1 MGFSLMRSL
10 FLCSFLA
17 AGTNLFGSSTCG
29 ALVQA
34 AAPWF
39 ENASDI
45 EVIPTVT
52 DFRELLA
59 DPGVWMVYFTDGNK
73 VDKELEV
80 NFSALG
86 TVMKGIFH
94 VAVVDLTTST
104 GQEISASMP
113 TLAPNSIII
122 LGNDKTNPVLYKGAS
137 DYKSLVENLVQVAST
152 VFQERA
158 QSVLGGGGSSKSSN
172 SKSKAGPSRVI
183 QLTSANFEEQVL
195 QNPEVVVVAFT
206 APWCGHCKRLEPEW
220 EQAAKQLHGQGAV
233 LGWVD
238 ATIESKLAT
247 AYGVKGYPNI
257 KVFPGGKKTKSDAVD
272 YQGERTASSI
282 VMNTLREVD
291 RTGVPKEVD
300 ELTSMTV
307 LKEQCS
313 GANHICV
320 LAALPHI
327 MDSGAAGRNKYR
339 DLLGTVGKSFRGSPV
354 TFLWFEG
361 STQPALEEAMDLSFG
376 FPALVAFSMDRE
388 AYAVLKGSFSEK
400 GIPSFL
406 NGVMTGRQ
414 PTTKL
419 SQLPTVVTVTPW
431 DGQDAAPI
439 EDEIPLSEIMGWDD
453 DDEDEKGGEL

>member
-1 MGFSLMRSL
+1 MGFSLLRSL
-10 FLCSFLA
+10 YVCSFLA
-17 AGTNLFGSSTCG
+17 ACTNTVLSVAAG
-29 ALVQA
+29 AKT
-34 AAPWF
+34 PWF

-45 EVIPTVT
+45 EVISKVT
-52 DFRELLA
+52 DFRDVLE
-59 DPGVWMVYFTDGNK
+59 DPGVWMVHFSDGSK
-73 VDKELEV
+73 TDKELEG
-80 NFSALG
+80 NYAALG

-94 VAVVDLTTST
+94 VAVVDLTTT
-104 GQEISASMP
+104 AGKEIAESMP
-113 TLAPNSIII
+113 SLVPNSIII
-122 LGNDKTNPVLYKGAS
+122 LGDDKTKPVLYKGAS
-137 DYKSLVENLVQVAST
+137 DYKSLVEKLVQVAAN

-158 QSVLGGGGSSKSSN
+158 TSVLGGAGANSSSGSSSSSSSN
-172 SKSKAGPSRVI
+172 KRKGGPSRVV

-195 QNPEVVVVAFT
+195 KNHAVVVVAFT
-206 APWCGHCKRLEPEW
+206 APWCGHCKRLKPEW
-220 EQAAKQLHGQGAV
+220 EQAAKELYGQGAV

-238 ATIESKLAT
+238 ATVETDLAT

-257 KVFPGGKKTKSDAVD
+257 KVFSGGIKSSSDATD

-282 VMNTLREVD
+282 VMNVLKEVD
-291 RTGVPKEVD
+291 RTGVPKEID
-300 ELTSMTV
+300 EFTSMTV
-307 LKEQCS
+307 LQDECS

-327 MDSGAAGRNKYR
+327 MDSGKDGRNKYR
-339 DLLGTVGKSFRGSPV
+339 DLLGAVGKSFRGSPV

-361 STQPALEEAMDLSFG
+361 TSQPALEEAMELSFG

-388 AYAVLKGSFSEK
+388 AYAVLHGSFSQK
-400 GIPSFL
+400 GIASFL

-419 SQLPTVVTVTPW
+419 SKLPTIATVTPW

-453 DDEDEKGGEL
+453 DEEGGEL

>member
-1 MGFSLMRSL
+1 
-10 FLCSFLA
+10 
-17 AGTNLFGSSTCG
+17 
-29 ALVQA
+29 
-34 AAPWF
+34 
-39 ENASDI
+39 
-45 EVIPTVT
+45 
-52 DFRELLA
+52 
-59 DPGVWMVYFTDGNK
+59 
-73 VDKELEV
+73 V
-80 NFSALG
+80 NYSALG
-86 TVMKGIFH
+86 SVMKGIFH
-94 VAVVDLTTST
+94 VAVVDLTTET
-104 GQEISASMP
+104 GQEIATSLPATGS
-113 TLAPNSIII
+113 LAPNTIII
-122 LGNDKTNPVLYKGAS
+122 LGNDKSTPVLYKGAS

-158 QSVLGGGGSSKSSN
+158 QSVLGGGSSSKSS
-172 SKSKAGPSRVI
+172 SGKKSKAGPSRVI
-183 QLTSANFEEQVL
+183 QLTSANFEAKVL

-206 APWCGHCKRLEPEW
+206 APWCGHCTRLKPEW

-238 ATIESKLAT
+238 ATVESELAT

-257 KVFPGGKKTKSDAVD
+257 KVFPGGKKTKSDATD

-282 VMNTLREVD
+282 VMNTLKEVD

-300 ELTSMTV
+300 ELTSMEV
-307 LKEQCS
+307 LKDQCS

-361 STQPALEEAMDLSFG
+361 STQPALEEAMELSFG
-376 FPALVAFSMDRE
+376 FPALVAVSMDRE

-453 DDEDEKGGEL
+453 DDEDETGGEL